1 MQYHFDSLYAK
12 SADGQ
17 NFYGL
22 LDLMQSDENIRL
34 AYRNIKRN
42 IGSKTCGYD
51 ELTIEDISQL
61 SVVEVVSTIQRMFG
75 RYVPKAVR
83 RVFIPKAN
91 GKTRP
96 LGIPTIWDRLFQ
108 QCILQVIEPICEA
121 KFYKHSYGFRP
132 NRSTHHAKA
141 RFETL
146 INRACLYH
154 CVDVDIKGF
163 FDNVNHAKLLKQMW
177 SLGIRDKALLSIIS
191 RLLKAEVIGEGF
203 PTKGTPQGGILSP
216 LLSNIVLNE
225 LDWWVSHQW
234 ESFETQKPY
243 KSYAGRYN
251 ALKKSN
257 LKHCYIVRY
266 ADDFKI
272 LCRTRSQA
280 IKMHYAVKDFLQTRL
295 HLEISEEK
303 SNVVN
308 LKKNSSEFLGFR
320 IKAHRKQT
328 NKRTLYVA
336 RSHMTKKSLDN
347 VQIKLKQ
354 AIKVIQKHQSPE
366 NVWRFNTVIMG
377 IQNYYSAASHITLDL
392 NKLSGRLNKA
402 LFNRLNE
409 MRKEATFQEFT
420 KTLQKR
426 YKGYECKLYKI
437 KGMVIVPVH
446 AQRYKVN
453 LNFSQSICNYTTVG
467 RNKIHQNLRAI
478 NKQVLAYVMKQY
490 IPSRSIEYND
500 NRISRFIAQ
509 YGKCAVTGIELGRND
524 CHCHHKIPF
533 HLTQDDSYGNLM
545 IVHAPVH
552 RLIHMRNQEKIQML
566 LNVLKLNGKQLK
578 KVNELRELCLNEVI
592 RFYISSC
599 IYIKNIE

>member
-1 MQYHFDSLYAK
+1 MQHYFDSLYAQ
-12 SADGQ
+12 SANGQ

-42 IGSKTCGYD
+42 TGSKTAGD
-51 ELTIEDISQL
+51 DGLTIEDINRL
-61 SVVEVVSTIQRMFG
+61 SVSEVVSKIQRMFEH
-75 RYVPKAVR
+75 YTPQAVR

-108 QCILQVIEPICEA
+108 QCILQVLEPICEA

-132 NRSTHHAKA
+132 NRNTHHAKA

-163 FDNVNHAKLLKQMW
+163 FDNVNHAKLIKQMW

-191 RLLKAEVIGEGF
+191 RLLKAEIIGEGF
-203 PTKGTPQGGILSP
+203 PKKGTPQGGILSP

-225 LDWWVSHQW
+225 LDWWVSNQW
-234 ESFETQKPY
+234 ESFETHKVY
-243 KSYAGRYN
+243 KSNLGRYN
-251 ALKKSN
+251 ALKQSN

-280 IKMHYAVKDFLQTRL
+280 IKMYYAVNDFLHTRL
-295 HLEISEEK
+295 GLEISEQK
-303 SNVVN
+303 SKVVN

-320 IKAHRKQT
+320 FKAHLKKT
-328 NKRTLYVA
+328 KKRTLYVA
-336 RSHMTKKSLDN
+336 RSHMTKNALKN
-347 VQIKLKQ
+347 AQIKVKQ
-354 AIKVIQKHQSPE
+354 TIKEIQKHQSVE

-377 IQNYYSAASHITLDL
+377 IQNYYSAASHITDDL
-392 NKLSGRLNKA
+392 TELNYRLHKT
-402 LFNRLNE
+402 LFNRLKE
-409 MRKEATFQEFT
+409 LRKEATFQDFS
-420 KTLQKR
+420 KSLQKR
-426 YKGYECKLYKI
+426 YKGYECKLFKI
-437 KGMVIVPVH
+437 KEMVLIPIH
-446 AQRYKVN
+446 AQRCKIN
-453 LNFSQSICNYTTVG
+453 LNFSQTICNYTTVG
-467 RNKIHQNLRAI
+467 RDKIHQNLQAI
-478 NKQVLAYVMKQY
+478 NKQTLTRVMKQF

-509 YGKCAVTGIELGRND
+509 YGKCAVTGVELGLD
-524 CHCHHKIPF
+524 EWHCHHKTPY
-533 HLTQDDSYGNLM
+533 HLTKDDSYGNLM
-545 IVHAPVH
+545 ILHKSVHL
-552 RLIHMRNQEKIQML
+552 LIHLRDLEKIQVL
-566 LNVLKLNGKQLK
+566 LNSLKLNEKQLTE
-578 KVNELRELCLNEVI
+578 VNKLRKQCLNEAI
-592 RFYISSC
+592 
-599 IYIKNIE
+599 

>member
-1 MQYHFDSLYAK
+1 MH
-12 SADGQ
+12 Q
-17 NFYGL
+17 NP
-22 LDLMQSDENIRL
+22 
-34 AYRNIKRN
+34 YRNIKRN
-42 IGSKTCGYD
+42 TGSKTAGYD
-51 ELTIEDISQL
+51 GLTIEDIKRL
-61 SVVEVVSTIQRMFG
+61 SVSEVISTIQRMFEN
-75 RYVPKAVR
+75 YTPQAVR
-83 RVFIPKAN
+83 RVFIPKTN
-91 GKTRP
+91 GKARP

-108 QCILQVIEPICEA
+108 QCILQVLEPICEA

-163 FDNVNHAKLLKQMW
+163 FDTVDHAKLLKQMW

-191 RLLKAEVIGEGF
+191 RLLKAEIIGEGF

-225 LDWWVSHQW
+225 LDWWVSNQW
-234 ESFETQKPY
+234 ESFETQKLY
-243 KSYAGRYN
+243 KSQIGRYN
-251 ALKKSN
+251 ALKQSN

-272 LCRTRSQA
+272 LCRTCSQA

-295 HLEISEEK
+295 KLEISKEK
-303 SNVVN
+303 SKVVN

-320 IKAHRKQT
+320 IKAHRKKT

-336 RSHMTKKSLDN
+336 RSHMTKKALEN
-347 VQIKLKQ
+347 AQTKIKQ
-354 AIKVIQKHQSPE
+354 AIKAIQKHQTVE
-366 NVWRFNTVIMG
+366 NVWRFNLVIMG
-377 IQNYYSAASHITLDL
+377 IQNYYSAASHITIDL
-392 NKLSGRLNKA
+392 CELSYRLHKT
-402 LFNRLNE
+402 LYNRLKE
-409 MRKEATFQEFT
+409 LKKEATFQDFT
-420 KTLQKR
+420 KSLQKR

-437 KGMVIVPVH
+437 KEMVLVPIH

-453 LNFSQSICNYTTVG
+453 LNFSQTICNYTTEG

-478 NKQVLAYVMKQY
+478 NKQTLAHVMKQF

-509 YGKCAVTGIELGRND
+509 YGRCGVTGIELGLND
-524 CHCHHKIPF
+524 WHCHHKTPYY
-533 HLTQDDSYGNLM
+533 LTKDDSYRNLM
-545 IVHAPVH
+545 ILHKSVHL
-552 RLIHMRNQEKIQML
+552 LIHLRDQEKIQVL
-566 LNVLKLNGKQLK
+566 LNSLKLNEKQLIE
-578 KVNELRELCLNEVI
+578 VNKLRKQCLNEAI
-592 RFYISSC
+592 
-599 IYIKNIE
+599 

>member
-578 KVNELRELCLNEVI
+578 KVNELRELCLNEAI
-592 RFYISSC
+592 
-599 IYIKNIE
+599 